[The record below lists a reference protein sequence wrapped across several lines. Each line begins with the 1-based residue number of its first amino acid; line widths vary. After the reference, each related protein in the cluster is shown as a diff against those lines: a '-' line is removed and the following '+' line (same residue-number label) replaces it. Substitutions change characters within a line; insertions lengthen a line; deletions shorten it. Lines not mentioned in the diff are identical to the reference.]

1 MKASIMIAAALAL
14 FAPTADLKL
23 GEPVPDIALGKD
35 SLAALTKEGKVVAV
49 YFWSC
54 DCPYGPPNY
63 PKIKAATDKFAENAK
78 VKIFVVSSSGEPA
91 DKGESWAKESGLKAT
106 FVFDEGKKI
115 AKHFAPRKVN
125 ATFVIDAKGNLAYR
139 GGIATDKTNLLIDA
153 INAVLEGKTLP
164 ASDQKFE
171 GCGIKS

>member
-1 MKASIMIAAALAL
+1 MKVAMMMVVALA
-14 FAPTADLKL
+14 FAPAADLKL
-23 GEPVPDIALGKD
+23 GEPVPDVALGKD
-35 SLAALTKEGKVVAV
+35 SLAALTKEGKVVAL

-63 PKIKAATDKFAENAK
+63 PNIKAATDKFADNAK
-78 VKIFVVSSSGEPA
+78 VKIFVVSSSGEPE
-91 DKGESWAKESGLKAT
+91 DKGQAWAKDSGLKGT

-125 ATFVIDAKGNLAYR
+125 ATFVIDAKGALVYR

-153 INAVLEGKTLP
+153 IQAVLDGKTIP

-171 GCGIKS
+171 GCGIRS

>member
-1 MKASIMIAAALAL
+1 MKVAMMIAVALAA
-14 FAPTADLKL
+14 FAPAADLKL
-23 GEPVPDIALGKD
+23 GEPVPDVALGKD
-35 SLAALTKEGKVVAV
+35 RLAALTKEGKVVAV

-63 PKIKAATDKFAENAK
+63 PNIKAATDKFADNAK
-78 VKIFVVSSSGEPA
+78 VKIYVVSSSGEPA
-91 DKGESWAKESGLKAT
+91 DKGESWAKDSALKGT
-106 FVFDEGKKI
+106 FVFDEGKAI